1 MSLESTF
8 TSTSSFLLSS
18 GAATLHHTEKHEREV
33 SSLHQRE
40 RDGFH
45 PEGTE

>member
-8 TSTSSFLLSS
+8 TSTSSLLLSP
-18 GAATLHHTEKHEREV
+18 GDGTLYHTEKHEREV

-40 RDGFH
+40 RDGVH
-45 PEGTE
+45 PQGTE